1 MPYLAQRR
9 MRIMGTDYVPG
20 EVVPAESVGVRS
32 LRSLLG
38 RGHLIEVSPPVQPV
52 AEQGSQHKPAKKAS

>member
-20 EVVPAESVGVRS
+20 ERVPAQELGVRS

-38 RGHLIEVSPPVQPV
+38 RGYLVEVDAEAVESEPRGKQAKRV
-52 AEQGSQHKPAKKAS
+52 AAGG